1 MMQVGYVETSGR
13 ESKKSLGTAL
23 KIQWF
28 FQMALE
34 TRWSTVYCRK
44 EL

>member
-1 MMQVGYVETSGR
+1 MWKQVAENQ
-13 ESKKSLGTAL
+13 KKVGTAL

-28 FQMALE
+28 FKMALE